1 MADAS
6 KALMETITELNGSA
20 EHIIFWTNYQRSLLA
35 GDHKHLKLGFKY
47 GTGTSFHRHCEF
59 SQAFILT
66 GKTVIMIEMARKL
79 ADSGQKVTYLLCYDT
94 FDLAKKEHVEIKKED
109 HFLFQT
115 LQERFKDSKVQ
126 LEFVSVRNV
135 ICRVN
140 ELIASAYNVFVDE
153 FSFEYTKF
161 DSQVRKEVM
170 SCSAMLSLPS
180 VSVLDKK

>member
-1 MADAS
+1 
-6 KALMETITELNGSA
+6 
-20 EHIIFWTNYQRSLLA
+20 
-35 GDHKHLKLGFKY
+35 
-47 GTGTSFHRHCEF
+47 
-59 SQAFILT
+59 
-66 GKTVIMIEMARKL
+66 MIEMARKL

-135 ICRVN
+135 IHRVN
-140 ELIASAYNVFVDE
+140 ELIESVVNVFVDE
-153 FSFEYTKF
+153 FSFEYRKF